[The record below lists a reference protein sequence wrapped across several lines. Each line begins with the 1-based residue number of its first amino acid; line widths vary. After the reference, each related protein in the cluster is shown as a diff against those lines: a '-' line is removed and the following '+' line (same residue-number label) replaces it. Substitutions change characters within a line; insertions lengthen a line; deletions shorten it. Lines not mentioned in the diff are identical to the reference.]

1 MDVMKAC
8 SQGGYYICGMDWR
21 SLDWTRRVAD
31 GGDTRQLSV
40 LHLPPKHWSNLRFSG
55 PVQSKIFRSSPI
67 YEYPRSL
74 FIARSKLEHLSKLAL
89 CVTKQCA
96 CYDEVML

>member
-8 SQGGYYICGMDWR
+8 FQGGYHIRGMYWR

-55 PVQSKIFRSSPI
+55 PI

-74 FIARSKLEHLSKLAL
+74 IIARSKLEHLSKLA
-89 CVTKQCA
+89 
-96 CYDEVML
+96 

>member
-55 PVQSKIFRSSPI
+55 PVQSMNIRGPCSLQDPNLSIFQNWP
-67 YEYPRSL
+67 Y
-74 FIARSKLEHLSKLAL
+74 
-89 CVTKQCA
+89 V
-96 CYDEVML
+96 